1 MYFGDTE
8 QDQDIKV
15 LLLFYLSGLEKI
27 SSLSECGNFGL
38 KRSSWKC
45 CRYGREEHVLGNERR
60 VRERGRDFSSI
71 LYSILIKEMPH
82 Q

>member
-27 SSLSECGNFGL
+27 SSLSESGSFGL

-45 CRYGREEHVLGNERR
+45 CRYGREEQVLGNERQ

-71 LYSILIKEMPH
+71 L
-82 Q
+82 